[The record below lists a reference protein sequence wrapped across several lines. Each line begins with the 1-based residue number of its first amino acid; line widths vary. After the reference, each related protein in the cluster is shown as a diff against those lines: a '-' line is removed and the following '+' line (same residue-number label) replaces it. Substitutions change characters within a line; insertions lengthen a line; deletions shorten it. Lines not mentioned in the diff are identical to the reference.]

1 MRRLL
6 ALTLLVL
13 VPGSLAVGWA
23 ATTPEELEE
32 NHSLETSIVTPH
44 KAWARGHVGGP
55 VRALFFVFGGHYGP
69 DWGEPG
75 TRLREV
81 VELSQ
86 RFDIDAEAVFFSR
99 RGDVWSFHG
108 GKDGEER
115 ALRLLAEPYDLY
127 VIAGFPMEKLPGEVQ
142 YRILEQVVG
151 GAGLLY
157 CGQDASEYLT
167 DKRRITPT
175 PAMLAAGLP
184 AIPTGSESVPQ
195 VAAEVA
201 SGYRLRDGRAAWLRY
216 PAWALTPREPF
227 SWRGLADYEYRML
240 LVGRAALWAAGREG
254 AVQVSSV
261 CGDEP
266 LHVRRDDP
274 DARAR
279 VTLATTG
286 DQPAEVTL
294 ALELRRPVDGA
305 TWELPEQS
313 VTVAADRGAS
323 VAVPL
328 PTLRAGEYYLDAVV
342 RSDRGVEACGA
353 GNLVVDSEFGVQ
365 AVALDADFV
374 EHGETITGIATLRGQ
389 APAGSVLRVRFR
401 DSYDRV
407 IAQQDLPVNA
417 GQAAY
422 GFEYAPAPDATIEI
436 RAEAVLLV
444 DGREIE
450 MQQALFTVPERR
462 HGRMNFVQ
470 WDTPRDVLG
479 LYQWEVLKRA
489 GWQIS
494 LLGSMG
500 GLTAQPSATRASD
513 VSMVPYST
521 RILDQKDDNGF
532 MQPVCWNDEPA
543 VDEYVQG
550 IVDNQARLREQGVF
564 VYSLGDE
571 GVTRGCCVHPACIDA
586 YRRWLE
592 EQYGTI
598 AALNESWGEDYASFA
613 EVDLLDRADNMES
626 AARESCP
633 PRWYDRQAFAR
644 WNLSNFVG
652 RFVTAYSDLDPQAL
666 TGYEGTG
673 RFGDDY
679 DAICGTNLFYGPYPS
694 IGDDLVRSIF
704 PRERVRSNWMGYSK
718 TGDALCDA
726 AWRMVMKGMD
736 SIWWWMWDG
745 IGTYRGYVR
754 PTMDLWPA
762 TEDVTAEMRPVQ
774 RGLGDLII
782 NSEMAHSGVA
792 FFYSLPSAI
801 GSSFDQGN
809 SFTAPKATH
818 EAWAE
823 MTWELGLDFR
833 YLTSN
838 LLTAGELT
846 TDEFRVLMLPI
857 TQAIAPEEAEAI
869 RAFVQAG
876 GTVIADVRPGVFD
889 GHCKAIEPG
898 ALDDLFGITR
908 TSREAAVTGPLAL
921 GTELDGTPIEASF
934 SEVRLDPGV
943 QAAGATAL
951 AQAGE
956 IPVLLVNRVGEGRA
970 ILLNFQLPAARVEDD
985 PDVAAAWD
993 VLRALYAATGAG
1005 SPMQMT
1011 APDGGALPF
1020 CETRYWRNGDALVF
1034 GAYRK
1039 MRCAWFNPGSGT
1051 VAGEPVEARITVPA
1065 GYHVYDLRAGEYL
1078 GEVTQIDAT
1087 LRWGRANFYALVP
1100 YRLEGLGVALSS
1112 ASPEAGSTLTAT
1124 VTLDA
1129 PASSRAQHAVW
1140 LQVVDPA
1147 GNEPLWGQ
1155 RVVLLER
1162 GTGEA
1167 QFTMAY
1173 NDAPGRWRVRATEL
1187 FSGQTAEAAWT
1198 VGE

>member
-6 ALTLLVL
+6 VLTLLF
-13 VPGSLAVGWA
+13 LAPACLTVGWA
-23 ATTPEELEE
+23 ATTPDEVEED
-32 NHSLETSIVTPH
+32 HSLDTAIVTPH
-44 KAWARGHVGGP
+44 KQWARGQVGGP
-55 VRALFFVFGGHYGP
+55 VRALFFVFAGHYGGEW
-69 DWGEPG
+69 DEPG

-81 VELSQ
+81 IELSQ
-86 RFDIDAEAVFFSR
+86 RFDIDADAIFYAR

-115 ALRLLAEPYDLY
+115 ARRLLAEPYDLY
-127 VIAGFPMEKLPGEVQ
+127 VIAGFPMEKLPGEMQ

-167 DKRRITPT
+167 EKRRITPT
-175 PAMLAAGLP
+175 PPMLAEGLP
-184 AIPTGSESVPQ
+184 LIDGQDPR
-195 VAAEVA
+195 EVA
-201 SGYRLRDGRAAWLRY
+201 TGYRLRAGRAAWLRY
-216 PAWALTPREPF
+216 PAWALTPSAPF

-254 AVQVSSV
+254 AVQVTSV

-286 DQPAEVTL
+286 DRATAVTL
-294 ALELRRPVDGA
+294 ALELRRPIDGA
-305 TWELPEQS
+305 TWQLPEQS
-313 VTVAADRGAS
+313 VTVAADRGAT

-328 PTLRAGEYYLDAVV
+328 PNLRAGEYYLDVIA

-353 GNLVVDSEFGVQ
+353 GNLVVDSDFGVE
-365 AVALDADFV
+365 AIALDRDFV
-374 EHGETITGIATLRGQ
+374 EQGDSISGTVTVRGE

-407 IAQQDLPVNA
+407 IARHELPVNA
-417 GQAAY
+417 GQDTYA
-422 GFEYAPAPDATIEI
+422 FEYAPDPNATIEI
-436 RAEAVLLV
+436 RAEAVLLA
-444 DGREIE
+444 DGQEVE
-450 MQQALFTVPERR
+450 MQQATFTVPKRR
-462 HGRMNFVQ
+462 HGQMNFVQ

-479 LYQWEVLKRA
+479 LYVWDVLKRA

-494 LLGSMG
+494 LLGSMSG
-500 GLTAQPSATRASD
+500 PTEQPSAARASD
-513 VSMVPYST
+513 VSLVPYST
-521 RILDQKDDNGF
+521 RILDQKDEDGF

-543 VDEYVQG
+543 VSEYVQG
-550 IVDNQARLREQGVF
+550 IVDNQTRLREQGVF

-571 GVTRGCCVHPACIDA
+571 GVTKGCCAHPACIDA

-592 EQYGTI
+592 DQYGTI
-598 AALNESWGEDYASFA
+598 EALNESWGEDYASFA

-626 AARESCP
+626 AAKETSP

-652 RFVTAYSDLDPQAL
+652 RFVTAYSHLDPQAL

-673 RFGDDY
+673 GFGDDY

-718 TGDALCDA
+718 TGDALSDA

-736 SIWWWMWDG
+736 SVWWWMWDG

-774 RGLGDLII
+774 HGLGDLIL
-782 NSEMAHSGVA
+782 NSQMAHSGIA
-792 FFYSLPSAI
+792 FFYSLPSAL
-801 GSSFDQGN
+801 GSSFDEGG
-809 SFTAPKATH
+809 SFVSPKSMH
-818 EAWAE
+818 QVLAE

-838 LLTAGELT
+838 LLAGGELT
-846 TDEFRVLMLPI
+846 TDEFRVLMLPV

-869 RAFVQAG
+869 RRFVQGG
-876 GTVIADVRPGVFD
+876 GTVIADVRPGIFD

-908 TSREAAVTGPLAL
+908 TGREGAISEPLAL
-921 GTELDGTPIEASF
+921 STELEGTPIEASF
-934 SEVRLDPGV
+934 SAVKLDPSV

-951 AQAGE
+951 GQAGE
-956 IPVLLVNRVGEGRA
+956 TPVLLVNHVGAGRA

-985 PDVAAAWD
+985 PDVAASWD
-993 VLRALYAATGAG
+993 LLRALYAVAGAG
-1005 SPMQMT
+1005 SPMQVT
-1011 APDGGALPF
+1011 APDGGPLPF
-1020 CETRYWRNGDALVF
+1020 SETRYWRNGDALVF
-1034 GAYRK
+1034 GTYRK
-1039 MRCAWFNPGSGT
+1039 MRCKWFNPGSGT
-1051 VAGEPVEARITVPA
+1051 VAGEPVQARITVPA
-1065 GYHVYDLRAGEYL
+1065 GYHVYDLRAGRYL
-1078 GEVTQIDAT
+1078 GEVTQFDAT

-1100 YRLEGLGVALSS
+1100 YRLDGLSVAVSS
-1112 ASPEAGSTLTAT
+1112 AAPEPGSTLTVT

-1129 PASSRAQHAVW
+1129 PASSRAKHAVW
-1140 LQVVDPA
+1140 LQVIDPE
-1147 GNEPLWGQ
+1147 GDEPLWGR

-1162 GTGEA
+1162 GSGEA

-1173 NDAPGRWRVRATEL
+1173 NDTPGRWRVRATEL

-1198 VGE
+1198 VSE